1 MYVIIPF
8 LDSTIAVEQDIVDT
22 STNSSAVAD
31 SKIKIPQLREA
42 KKGWESILARNEQI
56 RTQARQGRLKRV
68 TQLVANALL
77 TDSAGNDNVKYING
91 EKAPNAD
98 ALRAI
103 SAIGYLLLLLLFQCN
118 SLLTWFL

>member
-1 MYVIIPF
+1 MDDILFVIIPF

-31 SKIKIPQLREA
+31 SKIKIPQLQEA

-56 RTQARQGRLKRV
+56 RAQARQGRLKRV
-68 TQLVANALL
+68 TQLVADALL

-91 EKAPNAD
+91 NKAPSAD
-98 ALRAI
+98 PLRAI
-103 SAIGYLLLLLLFQCN
+103 SAIGYLCLVFV
-118 SLLTWFL
+118 